1 MLAVN
6 YSSFRANLK
15 DLCDKATDKGETIIV
30 TRKDDKAVVVM
41 SMDKYNEMDRIIH
54 NLEYNNKLLHSYQ
67 QYLDGKV
74 SKHDLIEPE
83 EDLANGK

>member
-6 YSSFRANLK
+6 YSSLRVNLK

-41 SMDKYNEMDRIIH
+41 SMDKYNEMNRIIH

-74 SKHDLIEPE
+74 SRHELIDPE
-83 EDLANGK
+83 EDSQNGK